1 MKTLIG
7 ASQRNTARGV
17 CVALAV
23 CLAGSATAADI
34 RVFSSGAPAEVE
46 KVLAAQFTRESGHRV
61 VFTVANPAIIQQKLS
76 GGEAPDIVILPAP
89 IIDSLV
95 KTGMLRPAGVDL
107 ARVGVGLVV
116 RDGAPLPDI
125 STADGVRTALLRARS
140 IVIPDPA
147 GGGQTGA
154 ALARM
159 MTQLGIADAVKP
171 KLTLMQAIAGGVDL
185 VAKGEIELGM
195 FNISEILPVKGVTL
209 AGALPPALQSYIVFA
224 AAIHAGSTSVAAAED
239 YIKLLSA
246 PAAREHW
253 RAGGLESMAPG
264 S

>member
-1 MKTLIG
+1 
-7 ASQRNTARGV
+7 
-17 CVALAV
+17 
-23 CLAGSATAADI
+23 
-34 RVFSSGAPAEVE
+34 
-46 KVLAAQFTRESGHRV
+46 
-61 VFTVANPAIIQQKLS
+61 
-76 GGEAPDIVILPAP
+76 
-89 IIDSLV
+89 LV

-125 STADGVRTALLRARS
+125 STADGVRTALLHVRS

-224 AAIHAGSTSVAAAED
+224 AAIHAGSTSVAIAED
-239 YIKLLSA
+239 YIRLLSA

-253 RAGGLESMAPG
+253 RAGGLESMASG